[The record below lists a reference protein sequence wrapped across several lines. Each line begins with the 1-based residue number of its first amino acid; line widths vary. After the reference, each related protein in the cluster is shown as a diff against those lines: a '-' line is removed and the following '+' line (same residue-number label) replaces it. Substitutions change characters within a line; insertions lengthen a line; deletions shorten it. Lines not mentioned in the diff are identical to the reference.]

1 MLTHPLFYDVFLF
14 KQWRPL
20 TSRLYVENL
29 ALGTTCYVVHH
40 VPRRLYQV
48 KCGQPT
54 PTTRMGQHIAH
65 ANTPG

>member
-1 MLTHPLFYDVFLF
+1 MSFFSNNGDHSHHVFM
-14 KQWRPL
+14 
-20 TSRLYVENL
+20 TVENL

-65 ANTPG
+65 ANTTG